1 MHEMSLCEGVLNVL
15 EDSARQQNFKKVKTV
30 WLEIGVLSGVEH
42 EAMLFSY
49 DVVVRGSIADG
60 SRLELIELPAHA
72 WCMVCMK
79 DVKITARG
87 EACPD
92 CDSYQLQIS
101 SGDELRIKELE
112 VE

>member
-1 MHEMSLCEGVLNVL
+1 
-15 EDSARQQNFKKVKTV
+15 
-30 WLEIGVLSGVEH
+30 
-42 EAMLFSY
+42 
-49 DVVVRGSIADG
+49 VVVRGSIADG
-60 SRLELIELPAHA
+60 SRLEVFELPANA

-87 EACPD
+87 ESCPD
-92 CDSYQLQIS
+92 FGSCQLQIS